1 MPEAVELQVKH
12 GCDMVPEWER
22 KTLST
27 AILNASSEFDTSDDF
42 SRKIAKETNGDIAG
56 DSQLRSAIGKFYGYR
71 TIELN
76 RLPGPAENQIRFF
89 SGGQVALGGTQVDT
103 PYLPPQDG
111 IDLVLAVAQ
120 LNLQIAMAASL
131 TSCDLSTFDGAAR
144 RLKAKVARSG
154 FRQESGSQ
162 FSHLLEIP
170 GVPNVPAALAEGRL
184 GIEAVWQLRRSATAR
199 QFRQWLGEGGGRD
212 GRELAKLYTQS
223 LEKERWISSY
233 PARTLRW
240 SVIAAAGA
248 IASRVAGI
256 PGEIGV
262 AALAGV
268 DSLFVEK
275 WLSGYSPRLFIDELK
290 RLRIEPTL
298 GSAAPN

>member
-1 MPEAVELQVKH
+1 
-12 GCDMVPEWER
+12 
-22 KTLST
+22 
-27 AILNASSEFDTSDDF
+27 
-42 SRKIAKETNGDIAG
+42 
-56 DSQLRSAIGKFYGYR
+56 
-71 TIELN
+71 
-76 RLPGPAENQIRFF
+76 
-89 SGGQVALGGTQVDT
+89 
-103 PYLPPQDG
+103 
-111 IDLVLAVAQ
+111 
-120 LNLQIAMAASL
+120 
-131 TSCDLSTFDGAAR
+131 
-144 RLKAKVARSG
+144 
-154 FRQESGSQ
+154 
-162 FSHLLEIP
+162 
-170 GVPNVPAALAEGRL
+170 
-184 GIEAVWQLRRSATAR
+184 
-199 QFRQWLGEGGGRD
+199 
-212 GRELAKLYTQS
+212 LAKLYTQS

-240 SVIAAAGA
+240 AVIAAAGA